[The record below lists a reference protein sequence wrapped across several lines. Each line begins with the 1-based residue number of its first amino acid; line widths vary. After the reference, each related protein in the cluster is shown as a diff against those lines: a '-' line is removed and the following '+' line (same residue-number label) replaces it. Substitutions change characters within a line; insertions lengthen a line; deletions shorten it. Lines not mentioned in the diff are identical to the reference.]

1 MNEVKRLKDHIE
13 QFENHNPGEKA
24 RVCGDDG
31 KIYYDE
37 NFAVLLSDKIAKKQ
51 MQLESERALR
61 IEAEKKLHELQDAIA
76 LRTQRQVSMGN
87 NSNDYQIKYSLIFP
101 KQGLMDEILISNI
114 EESRKRGEA
123 K

>member
-1 MNEVKRLKDHIE
+1 MNEVKRYDLTIEELGSSEDGYLE
-13 QFENHNPGEKA
+13 QFIESSDGEYVK
-24 RVCGDDG
+24 
-31 KIYYDE
+31 
-37 NFAVLLSDKIAKKQ
+37 LSDFK
-51 MQLESERALR
+51 SERALR
-61 IEAEKKLHELQDAIA
+61 IDAEKKLHELQDAIA

-114 EESRKRGEA
+114 QESRKRGEA

>member
-1 MNEVKRLKDHIE
+1 MNKVRRYAISM
-13 QFENHNPGEKA
+13 
-24 RVCGDDG
+24 
-31 KIYYDE
+31 
-37 NFAVLLSDKIAKKQ
+37 NFAKCHINNKGDFVEFTDF
-51 MQLESERALR
+51 ESERALR
-61 IEAEKKLHELQDAIA
+61 IDAEKKLHELQDAIA

-114 EESRKRGEA
+114 QESRKRGEA

>member
-51 MQLESERALR
+51 MQLQSERTLR
-61 IEAEKKLHELQDAIA
+61 KEAETKLHELQDAI
-76 LRTQRQVSMGN
+76 
-87 NSNDYQIKYSLIFP
+87 DQIYNLDTNKPSEENRKMRFLV
-101 KQGLMDEILISNI
+101 EANI
-114 EESRKRGEA
+114 RESRKRGEA